1 MEGFMRRTT
10 VFTVAI
16 ASIAT
21 VLVGL
26 SVPATGQAPVTAFE
40 GARIIVGDG
49 SPAIEK
55 GTIVVNGTTIQAIGA
70 NVQVPAGAQRVNLA
84 GKTVM
89 PMILDTHIHA
99 PATREQMIRDLRR
112 RVYWGVGAAM
122 SMGTDTTDVVFKVR
136 DETKNMPGTARLLT
150 AGRGV
155 TGIEKGREQ
164 SAYWVGTVAEAR
176 KAVQE
181 NAMKRPDIIKIW
193 VDDRDNTVPKLT
205 PELYGAIIDE
215 AHKQKVRVT
224 AHIFDLE
231 DGKGLLKANVDAFA
245 HSVRDRDVDPEFL
258 SMMKQRPNVT
268 VNPNLPSPGK
278 RWDISWL
285 QGRIAADEFANVQKA
300 NVDDPKQAEA
310 YGIQARNLKK
320 LSDQGARIVLGTD
333 GNIPWAPHQEMEAM
347 AMAGMTPMQVIVAAT
362 SRAAEFLRITDTG
375 TLQTGKNA
383 DLIVLDANPLEN
395 ITNTRRIN
403 AVYFR
408 GQTVNRSAYPN

>member
-1 MEGFMRRTT
+1 MRRATMFSVAT
-10 VFTVAI
+10 AAI
-16 ASIAT
+16 AA
-21 VLVGL
+21 VLAGS
-26 SVPATGQAPVTAFE
+26 SVPTTGQAAVTAFE

-49 SPAIEK
+49 SAVIEK

-112 RVYWGVGAAM
+112 RAYWGVGAAM

-136 DETKNMPGTARLLT
+136 DEAKNMPGTARLLT

-155 TGIEKGREQ
+155 TGIEKGREPA
-164 SAYWVGTVAEAR
+164 AYWVGTVAEAR
-176 KAVQE
+176 KVVQE
-181 NAMKRPDIIKIW
+181 NAAKRPDIIKIW

-215 AHKQKVRVT
+215 AHKAKIRVT

-245 HSVRDRDVDPEFL
+245 HSVRDRDVDQEFL
-258 SMMKQRPNVT
+258 NMMKQRPNVT

-278 RWDISWL
+278 MWDIAWL
-285 QGRIAADEFANVQKA
+285 QGKIPADEYANVQKA
-300 NVDDPKQAEA
+300 NVNDPKQADM

-347 AMAGMTPMQVIVAAT
+347 AMAGMTPMQVIVAST
-362 SRAAEFLRITDTG
+362 SRAAEFLRFTDTG
-375 TLQTGKNA
+375 TLQTGKSA
-383 DLIVLDANPLEN
+383 DLLVLDANPLDN

-403 AVYFR
+403 AVYYR
-408 GQTVNRSAYPN
+408 GQMVNRSAYPTN

>member
-1 MEGFMRRTT
+1 MRRATILSLAT
-10 VFTVAI
+10 ATI
-16 ASIAT
+16 AA
-21 VLVGL
+21 VLAGL
-26 SVPATGQAPVTAFE
+26 SVPASGQAPVTAFE

-49 SPAIEK
+49 SQVIEK

-70 NVQVPAGAQRVNLA
+70 NVQVPAGAQRVNLT

-112 RVYWGVGAAM
+112 RAYWGVGAAM

-136 DETKNMPGTARLLT
+136 DETRNMPATARLLT

-155 TGIEKGREQ
+155 TGIEKGREPA
-164 SAYWVGTVAEAR
+164 AYWVGTVAEAR
-176 KAVQE
+176 KVVQE
-181 NAMKRPDIIKIW
+181 NAAKRPDIIKIW

-215 AHKQKVRVT
+215 AHKAKVRVT
-224 AHIFDLE
+224 AHIFDL
-231 DGKGLLKANVDAFA
+231 DDAKGLLKANVDAFA
-245 HSVRDRDVDPEFL
+245 HSVRDRDVDQEFL
-258 SMMKQRPNVT
+258 NMMKQRPNVT

-278 RWDISWL
+278 MWDTAWL
-285 QGRIAADEFANVQKA
+285 QGKIPADEYATVQKA
-300 NVDDPKQAEA
+300 NVNDPKQAEMF
-310 YGIQARNLKK
+310 GIQARNLKK

-347 AMAGMTPMQVIVAAT
+347 ALSGMTPMQIIVAST
-362 SRAAEFLRITDTG
+362 SRAAEFLRITDAG
-375 TLQTGKNA
+375 ALQTGKSA
-383 DLIVLDANPLEN
+383 DLIVLDANPLDN

-403 AVYFR
+403 AVYQR
-408 GQTVNRSAYPN
+408 GQMVNRSSYPN

>member
-1 MEGFMRRTT
+1 MRRATM
-10 VFTVAI
+10 FTVATATI
-16 ASIAT
+16 AA
-21 VLVGL
+21 VLAGF

-99 PATREQMIRDLRR
+99 PATREQMIRDLKRR
-112 RVYWGVGAAM
+112 AYWGVGAAM
-122 SMGTDTTDVVFKVR
+122 SMGTDTTDLVFKVR
-136 DETKNMPGTARLLT
+136 DETKNMSGTARLLT

-164 SAYWVGTVAEAR
+164 AAYWVGTVAEAR

-181 NAMKRPDIIKIW
+181 NAAKRPDVIKIW

-215 AHKQKVRVT
+215 AHKAKIRVT

-245 HSVRDRDVDPEFL
+245 HSVRDRDVDQDFL
-258 SMMKQRPNVT
+258 NMMKQRPNVT

-278 RWDISWL
+278 MWDIAWL
-285 QGRIAADEFANVQKA
+285 QGRIPADEYASVQKA
-300 NVDDPKQAEA
+300 NVNDPKQAEM

-347 AMAGMTPMQVIVAAT
+347 AMSGMTPMQVIVAAT
-362 SRAAEFLRITDTG
+362 GRAAEFLRFTDTG
-375 TLQTGKNA
+375 TLQTGKSA
-383 DLIVLDANPLEN
+383 DLIVLDANPLDN

-403 AVYFR
+403 AVYYR
-408 GQTVNRSAYPN
+408 GQMVNRSAYPN

>member
-1 MEGFMRRTT
+1 MRRPT
-10 VFTVAI
+10 VFTVAT
-16 ASIAT
+16 AT
-21 VLVGL
+21 VAAVLAGL

-49 SPAIEK
+49 SPVIEK
-55 GTIVVNGTTIQAIGA
+55 GTIVVNGTTIQAVGA
-70 NVQVPAGAQRVNLA
+70 NVQVPAGAQRVDLA

-99 PATREQMIRDLRR
+99 PATREQIIRDMRR
-112 RVYWGVGAAM
+112 RVYWGVGAGM
-122 SMGTDTTDVVFKVR
+122 SMGTDTTDVAFQLR
-136 DETKNMPGTARLLT
+136 DETRNMPGTARLLT

-155 TGIEKGREQ
+155 TGMEKGRAQ

-176 KAVQE
+176 TAVQD
-181 NAMKRPDIIKIW
+181 NAKKRPDIIKIW

-215 AHKQKVRVT
+215 AHKQNVRVT

-245 HSVRDRDVDPEFL
+245 HSVRDRDVDAEFL

-268 VNPNLPSPGK
+268 VNPNLPSPG
-278 RWDISWL
+278 RTWDISWL
-285 QGRIAADEFANVQKA
+285 QGRIPADEFASVQKA
-300 NVDDPKQAEA
+300 NVDNATQAEA
-310 YGIQARNLKK
+310 YGIQARNLKR

-333 GNIPWAPHQEMEAM
+333 GNTPWAPHQEMEAM
-347 AMAGMTPMQVIVAAT
+347 AMAGMTPMQVIVAST
-362 SRAAEFLRITDTG
+362 GRAAEFMRFTDTG
-375 TLQTGKNA
+375 TLQAGKSA
-383 DLIVLDANPLEN
+383 DMLVLDANPLDN

-403 AVYFR
+403 AVYDR
-408 GQTVNRSAYPN
+408 GQMVNRSAYPN

>member
-1 MEGFMRRTT
+1 MS
-10 VFTVAI
+10 TVAA
-16 ASIAT
+16 ASIAA
-21 VLVGL
+21 VLAGL
-26 SVPATGQAPVTAFE
+26 SVPASGQAQVAAFE

-49 SPAIEK
+49 SPVIEK
-55 GTIVVNGTTIQAIGA
+55 GIIVVNGTTIQAVGA

-99 PATREQMIRDLRR
+99 PATHEQMIRDLKRR
-112 RVYWGVGAAM
+112 AYWGVGAAM
-122 SMGTDTTDVVFKVR
+122 SMGTDTTDLVFKVR

-155 TGIEKGREQ
+155 TGIEKGREPA
-164 SAYWVGTVAEAR
+164 AYWVGTVAEAR
-176 KAVQE
+176 KVVQE
-181 NAMKRPDIIKIW
+181 NAAKRPDIIKIW

-215 AHKQKVRVT
+215 AHKAKIRVT

-245 HSVRDRDVDPEFL
+245 HSVRDRDVDQEFL
-258 SMMKQRPNVT
+258 NMMKQRPNVT

-278 RWDISWL
+278 MWDIAWL
-285 QGRIAADEFANVQKA
+285 QGKIPADEYAGVQKA
-300 NVDDPKQAEA
+300 NVNDPKQADM

-362 SRAAEFLRITDTG
+362 GRAAEFLRFTDTG

-383 DLIVLDANPLEN
+383 DLLVLDANPLDN

-403 AVYFR
+403 AVYYR
-408 GQTVNRSAYPN
+408 GQMVNRSAYPN

>member
-1 MEGFMRRTT
+1 
-10 VFTVAI
+10 
-16 ASIAT
+16 
-21 VLVGL
+21 VLAGL

-55 GTIVVNGTTIQAIGA
+55 GTIVVNGTTIQAVGA

-99 PATREQMIRDLRR
+99 PATREQMIRDLKRR
-112 RVYWGVGAAM
+112 AYWGVGAAM

-164 SAYWVGTVAEAR
+164 AAYWVGTVGEAR
-176 KAVQE
+176 KAVQG
-181 NAMKRPDIIKIW
+181 NAAKRPDIIKIW

-215 AHKQKVRVT
+215 AHKAKIRVT

-245 HSVRDRDVDPEFL
+245 HSVRDRDVDQDFL
-258 SMMKQRPNVT
+258 NMMKQRPNVT

-278 RWDISWL
+278 MWDIAWL
-285 QGRIAADEFANVQKA
+285 QGKIPADEYANVQKA
-300 NVDDPKQAEA
+300 NVNDPKQAEMF
-310 YGIQARNLKK
+310 GIQARNLKK

-347 AMAGMTPMQVIVAAT
+347 AMSGMTPMQVIVAST
-362 SRAAEFLRITDTG
+362 GRAAEFLRFTDTG
-375 TLQTGKNA
+375 TLQNGKSA
-383 DLIVLDANPLEN
+383 DLIVLDANPLDN
-395 ITNTRRIN
+395 ITNTRQIN
-403 AVYFR
+403 AVYYR
-408 GQTVNRSAYPN
+408 GQMVSRSAYPN

>member
-1 MEGFMRRTT
+1 MRRATM
-10 VFTVAI
+10 FTVAT
-16 ASIAT
+16 ASIAA
-21 VLVGL
+21 VLAGL

-55 GTIVVNGTTIQAIGA
+55 GTIVVSGTTIQAVGA

-89 PMILDTHIHA
+89 PVILDTHIHA

-112 RVYWGVGAAM
+112 RVYWGVGAGM
-122 SMGTDTTDVVFKVR
+122 SMGTDTTDVVFQVR

-176 KAVQE
+176 TAVQD
-181 NAMKRPDIIKIW
+181 NAKKRPDIIKIW

-205 PELYGAIIDE
+205 PELYGAIIEE

-224 AHIFDLE
+224 AHLFDLE

-245 HSVRDRDVDPEFL
+245 HSVRDRDVDQEFL
-258 SMMKQRPNVT
+258 NMMKQRPNVT

-278 RWDISWL
+278 TWDISWL
-285 QGRIAADEFANVQKA
+285 QGRIPADEFANVQKA
-300 NVDDPKQAEA
+300 NVDNPKQAEA
-310 YGIQARNLKK
+310 FGIQARNLKR

-347 AMAGMTPMQVIVAAT
+347 AMAGMTPMQVIVAST
-362 SRAAEFLRITDTG
+362 SRAAEFIRFTDTG
-375 TLQTGKNA
+375 TLQAGKNA
-383 DLIVLDANPLEN
+383 DLMVLDANPLDN

-403 AVYFR
+403 AVYYR
-408 GQTVNRSAYPN
+408 GQMVNRSAYPN

>member
-1 MEGFMRRTT
+1 MRRATILSLAT
-10 VFTVAI
+10 ATI
-16 ASIAT
+16 AA
-21 VLVGL
+21 VLAGL
-26 SVPATGQAPVTAFE
+26 SVPASGQAPVTAFE

-49 SPAIEK
+49 SQVIEK

-112 RVYWGVGAAM
+112 RAYWGVGAAM

-136 DETKNMPGTARLLT
+136 DETRNMAGTARLLT

-155 TGIEKGREQ
+155 TGIEKGREPA
-164 SAYWVGTVAEAR
+164 AYWVGTVAEAR
-176 KAVQE
+176 KVVQE
-181 NAMKRPDIIKIW
+181 NAAKRPDIIKIW

-215 AHKQKVRVT
+215 AHKAKIRVT

-245 HSVRDRDVDPEFL
+245 HSVRDRDVDQEFL
-258 SMMKQRPNVT
+258 NMMKQRPNVT

-278 RWDISWL
+278 MWDTAWL
-285 QGRIAADEFANVQKA
+285 QGKIPADEYAAVQKA
-300 NVDDPKQAEA
+300 NVNDPKQAEA
-310 YGIQARNLKK
+310 FGIQARNLKK

-362 SRAAEFLRITDTG
+362 GRAAEFLRFTDTG

-383 DLIVLDANPLEN
+383 DLLVLDANPLDG

-403 AVYFR
+403 AVYYR
-408 GQTVNRSAYPN
+408 GQMVNRSAYPN

>member
-1 MEGFMRRTT
+1 MRRATI
-10 VFTVAI
+10 FTVAT
-16 ASIAT
+16 ASIAA
-21 VLVGL
+21 VLTGL
-26 SVPATGQAPVTAFE
+26 SVPATAQAQVTAFE

-55 GTIVVNGTTIQAIGA
+55 GTIVVNGTTIQAVGA

-99 PATREQMIRDLRR
+99 PATREQMIRDMRR
-112 RVYWGVGAAM
+112 RVYWGVGAGM
-122 SMGTDTTDVVFKVR
+122 SMGTETTDVGFQVR

-176 KAVQE
+176 KAVQD
-181 NAMKRPDIIKIW
+181 NAKKRPDIIKIW

-215 AHKQKVRVT
+215 AHQQKVRVT

-231 DGKGLLKANVDAFA
+231 DAKGLLKANVDAFA
-245 HSVRDRDVDPEFL
+245 HSVRDRDVDQEFL
-258 SMMKQRPNVT
+258 NMMKQRPNVT

-278 RWDISWL
+278 TWDISWL
-285 QGRIAADEFANVQKA
+285 QGRIPADEFANVQKA
-300 NVDDPKQAEA
+300 NVDNPKQAEA
-310 YGIQARNLKK
+310 FGIQARNLKK
-320 LSDQGARIVLGTD
+320 LSDQGTRIVLGTD

-347 AMAGMTPMQVIVAAT
+347 AMSGMTPMQVIVAST
-362 SRAAEFLRITDTG
+362 GRAAEFLRFTDTG
-375 TLQTGKNA
+375 TLQAGKNA
-383 DLIVLDANPLEN
+383 DLIVLDANPLDN

-403 AVYFR
+403 AVYYR
-408 GQTVNRSAYPN
+408 GQMVNRSAYPN

>member
-1 MEGFMRRTT
+1 MRRINMFSLATAT
-10 VFTVAI
+10 I
-16 ASIAT
+16 AA
-21 VLVGL
+21 VLAGM
-26 SVPATGQAPVTAFE
+26 SVPASSQAPVTAFE

-55 GTIVVNGTTIQAIGA
+55 GIIVVNGTTIQAVGA

-112 RVYWGVGAAM
+112 RVYWGVGAGM

-136 DETKNMPGTARLLT
+136 DETRNMPGTARLLT

-176 KAVQE
+176 QAVQE
-181 NAMKRPDIIKIW
+181 NAKRRPDIIKIW

-215 AHKQKVRVT
+215 AHKQNVRVT

-231 DGKGLLKANVDAFA
+231 DGKGLLKASVDAFA
-245 HSVRDRDVDPEFL
+245 HSVRDRDVDQEFL
-258 SMMKQRPNVT
+258 SMMKQRPNIT
-268 VNPNLPSPGK
+268 VNPNLPSPG
-278 RWDISWL
+278 RTWDIAWL
-285 QGRIAADEFANVQKA
+285 QNRIPADEYATVQKA
-300 NVDDPKQAEA
+300 NVDDPKQAEL
-310 YGIQARNLKK
+310 YGIQARNLKR
-320 LSDQGARIVLGTD
+320 LSDQGTRIVLGTD
-333 GNIPWAPHQEMEAM
+333 GNTPWAPHQEMEAM
-347 AMAGMTPMQVIVAAT
+347 AMAGMTAMQVIVAAT
-362 SRAAEFLRITDTG
+362 GRAAEFLRFTDTG
-375 TLQTGKNA
+375 TLQAGKNA
-383 DLIVLDANPLEN
+383 DMIVLDANPLDN

-403 AVYFR
+403 AVYYR
-408 GQTVNRSAYPN
+408 GQVVNRSAYPN

>member
-1 MEGFMRRTT
+1 MRRATI
-10 VFTVAI
+10 FTVAM
-16 ASIAT
+16 ASIAA
-21 VLVGL
+21 VLAGL
-26 SVPATGQAPVTAFE
+26 SVPVTGQAQVTAFE

-55 GTIVVNGTTIQAIGA
+55 GTIVVSGTTIQAVGA

-89 PMILDTHIHA
+89 PMIVDTHIHA

-112 RVYWGVGAAM
+112 RAYWGVGAAM
-122 SMGTDTTDVVFKVR
+122 SMGTDTTDDVFKVR
-136 DETKNMPGTARLLT
+136 DETKSMPGTARLLT

-176 KAVQE
+176 KVVQE
-181 NAMKRPDIIKIW
+181 NAAKRPDIIKIW

-205 PELYGAIIDE
+205 PELYGAIIEE

-245 HSVRDRDVDPEFL
+245 HSVRDRDVDQEFL
-258 SMMKQRPNVT
+258 NMMKQRPNVT

-278 RWDISWL
+278 VWDIAWL
-285 QGRIAADEFANVQKA
+285 QNRIPADEYAAVQKA
-300 NVDDPKQAEA
+300 NVDNPKQAELF
-310 YGIQARNLKK
+310 GIQARNLKK

-347 AMAGMTPMQVIVAAT
+347 AMSGMTPMQVIVAST
-362 SRAAEFLRITDTG
+362 GRAAEFLRFTDTG

-383 DLIVLDANPLEN
+383 DLLVLDANPLEN

-403 AVYFR
+403 AVYYR
-408 GQTVNRSAYPN
+408 GQMVNRSAYP

>member
-1 MEGFMRRTT
+1 MRRATM
-10 VFTVAI
+10 FTVAT
-16 ASIAT
+16 ASIAA
-21 VLVGL
+21 VLAGL

-55 GTIVVNGTTIQAIGA
+55 GTIVVNGTTIQAVGA

-112 RVYWGVGAAM
+112 RAYWGVGAAM

-181 NAMKRPDIIKIW
+181 NAAKRPDIIKIW

-215 AHKQKVRVT
+215 AHKQNVRVT

-245 HSVRDRDVDPEFL
+245 HSVRDRDVDQDFL

-268 VNPNLPSPGK
+268 VNPNLPSPG
-278 RWDISWL
+278 RMWDIAWL
-285 QGRIAADEFANVQKA
+285 QGKIPADEYAAVQKA
-300 NVDDPKQAEA
+300 NVNDPKQAELF
-310 YGIQARNLKK
+310 GIQARNLKR
-320 LSDQGARIVLGTD
+320 LSDQARIVLGTD
-333 GNIPWAPHQEMEAM
+333 GNMPWAPHQEMEAM
-347 AMAGMTPMQVIVAAT
+347 AMAGMTPMQVIVAST
-362 SRAAEFLRITDTG
+362 GRAAEFLRFTDTG
-375 TLQTGKNA
+375 TLQAGKSA
-383 DLIVLDANPLEN
+383 DLIVLDANPLDN

-403 AVYFR
+403 AVYYR
-408 GQTVNRSAYPN
+408 GQMVNRSAYPN

>member
-1 MEGFMRRTT
+1 MRRATM
-10 VFTVAI
+10 FTVAT
-16 ASIAT
+16 ASIAA
-21 VLVGL
+21 VLAGL
-26 SVPATGQAPVTAFE
+26 SVPATAQAQVTAFE

-55 GTIVVNGTTIQAIGA
+55 GTIVVNGTTIQAVGA

-99 PATREQMIRDLRR
+99 PATREQMIRDLKRR
-112 RVYWGVGAAM
+112 AYWGVGAAM

-164 SAYWVGTVAEAR
+164 AAYWVGTVGEAR

-181 NAMKRPDIIKIW
+181 NAAKRPDIIKIW

-215 AHKQKVRVT
+215 AHKAKIRVT

-245 HSVRDRDVDPEFL
+245 HSVRDRDVDQDFL
-258 SMMKQRPNVT
+258 NMMKQRPNVT

-278 RWDISWL
+278 MWDIAWL
-285 QGRIAADEFANVQKA
+285 QGKIPADEYANVQKA
-300 NVDDPKQAEA
+300 NVNDPKQAEMF
-310 YGIQARNLKK
+310 GIQARNLKK

-347 AMAGMTPMQVIVAAT
+347 AMSGMTPMQVIAAST
-362 SRAAEFLRITDTG
+362 GRAAEFLRFTDTG
-375 TLQTGKNA
+375 TLQNGKSA
-383 DLIVLDANPLEN
+383 DLIVLDANPLDN
-395 ITNTRRIN
+395 ITNTRQIN
-403 AVYFR
+403 AVYYR
-408 GQTVNRSAYPN
+408 GQMVSRSAYPN

>member
-1 MEGFMRRTT
+1 MRRATM
-10 VFTVAI
+10 FTVATAGI
-16 ASIAT
+16 AA
-21 VLVGL
+21 VLAGL
-26 SVPATGQAPVTAFE
+26 SVPATGQAQVTAFE

-55 GTIVVNGTTIQAIGA
+55 GTIVVNGTTIQAVGA

-89 PMILDTHIHA
+89 PAILDTHIHA

-122 SMGTDTTDVVFKVR
+122 SMGTDTTDVVFQVR

-176 KAVQE
+176 QAVQE
-181 NAMKRPDIIKIW
+181 NAKRRPDIIKIW

-215 AHKQKVRVT
+215 AHKQNVRVT

-258 SMMKQRPNVT
+258 NMMKQRPNVT
-268 VNPNLPSPGK
+268 VNPNLPSPG
-278 RWDISWL
+278 RTWDIAWL
-285 QGRIAADEFANVQKA
+285 QNRIPADEYATVQKA
-300 NVDDPKQAEA
+300 NVDDPKQAEL
-310 YGIQARNLKK
+310 YGIQARNLKR
-320 LSDQGARIVLGTD
+320 LSDQGTRIVLGTD
-333 GNIPWAPHQEMEAM
+333 GNTPWAPHVEMADM
-347 AMAGMTPMQVIVAAT
+347 VASGMTPAQVIVAAT
-362 SRAAEFLRITDTG
+362 GTAPSSCASRTPAPSRAGRSPTSSCWTR
-375 TLQTGKNA
+375 TLWTTSSTPGA
-383 DLIVLDANPLEN
+383 SRAS
-395 ITNTRRIN
+395 T
-403 AVYFR
+403 
-408 GQTVNRSAYPN
+408 

>member
-1 MEGFMRRTT
+1 MRRATI
-10 VFTVAI
+10 FTVAT
-16 ASIAT
+16 ASIAA
-21 VLVGL
+21 VLAGL
-26 SVPATGQAPVTAFE
+26 SVPANGQAPVTAFE

-55 GTIVVNGTTIQAIGA
+55 GTIVVNGTTIQAVGA

-99 PATREQMIRDLRR
+99 PATHEQMIRDLRR
-112 RVYWGVGAAM
+112 RAYWGVGAAM
-122 SMGTDTTDVVFKVR
+122 SMGTDTTDVVFQVR

-181 NAMKRPDIIKIW
+181 NAKKRPDIIKIW

-215 AHKQKVRVT
+215 AHKQKLRVT

-245 HSVRDRDVDPEFL
+245 HSVRDRDVDPDFL
-258 SMMKQRPNVT
+258 NMMKQRPNVT
-268 VNPNLPSPGK
+268 VNPNLPSPG
-278 RWDISWL
+278 RMWDISWL
-285 QGRIAADEFANVQKA
+285 QGRIPADEYAAVQKA
-300 NVDDPKQAEA
+300 NVNDPKQAEA
-310 YGIQARNLKK
+310 FGIQARNLKR

-347 AMAGMTPMQVIVAAT
+347 TLSGMTPMQVIVAST
-362 SRAAEFLRITDTG
+362 GRAAEFLRFTDTG
-375 TLQTGKNA
+375 TLQAGKSA
-383 DLIVLDANPLEN
+383 DLLVLDANPLDN

-403 AVYFR
+403 AVYHR
-408 GQTVNRSAYPN
+408 GQMVNRSAYPN

>member
-1 MEGFMRRTT
+1 MRRATILSLAT
-10 VFTVAI
+10 ATI
-16 ASIAT
+16 AA
-21 VLVGL
+21 VLAGL
-26 SVPATGQAPVTAFE
+26 SVPASGQAPVTAFE

-49 SPAIEK
+49 SQVIEK

-112 RVYWGVGAAM
+112 RAYWGVGAAM

-136 DETKNMPGTARLLT
+136 DETRNMPATARLLT

-155 TGIEKGREQ
+155 TGIEKGREPA
-164 SAYWVGTVAEAR
+164 AYWVGTVAEAR
-176 KAVQE
+176 KVVQE
-181 NAMKRPDIIKIW
+181 NAAKRPDIIKIW

-215 AHKQKVRVT
+215 AHKAKIRVT
-224 AHIFDLE
+224 AHIFDL
-231 DGKGLLKANVDAFA
+231 DDAKGLLKANVDAFA
-245 HSVRDRDVDPEFL
+245 HSVRDRDVDQEFL
-258 SMMKQRPNVT
+258 NMMKQRPNVT

-278 RWDISWL
+278 MWDTAWL
-285 QGRIAADEFANVQKA
+285 QGKVPADEYATVQKA
-300 NVDDPKQAEA
+300 NVNDPKQADM

-347 AMAGMTPMQVIVAAT
+347 ALSGMTPMQIIVAST
-362 SRAAEFLRITDTG
+362 SRAAEFLRITDAG
-375 TLQTGKNA
+375 ALQTGKSA
-383 DLIVLDANPLEN
+383 DLIVLDANPLDN

-403 AVYFR
+403 AVYQR
-408 GQTVNRSAYPN
+408 GQMVNRSAYPN

>member
-1 MEGFMRRTT
+1 MRRATI
-10 VFTVAI
+10 FTVAT
-16 ASIAT
+16 ASIAA
-21 VLVGL
+21 VLAGL

-55 GTIVVNGTTIQAIGA
+55 GTIVMNGTTIQAVGA
-70 NVQVPAGAQRVNLA
+70 DVQVPAGAQRVNLA

-99 PATREQMIRDLRR
+99 PATREQMIRDMRR
-112 RVYWGVGAAM
+112 RVYWGVGAGM
-122 SMGTDTTDVVFKVR
+122 SMGTDTTDVVFQVR

-176 KAVQE
+176 KAVQD
-181 NAMKRPDIIKIW
+181 NAKKRPDIVKIW

-205 PELYGAIIDE
+205 PELYAAIIDE
-215 AHKQKVRVT
+215 AHKQSVRVT

-258 SMMKQRPNVT
+258 NMMKQRPNVT
-268 VNPNLPSPGK
+268 VNPNLPSPG
-278 RWDISWL
+278 RTWDISWL
-285 QGRIAADEFANVQKA
+285 QGKIPADEYANVQKA
-300 NVDDPKQAEA
+300 NVDNAKQAEV
-310 YGIQARNLKK
+310 YGIQARNLKR
-320 LSDQGARIVLGTD
+320 LGDQGARIVLGTD
-333 GNIPWAPHQEMEAM
+333 GNTPWAPHQEMEAM
-347 AMAGMTPMQVIVAAT
+347 AMAGMTPMQVIVAST
-362 SRAAEFLRITDTG
+362 GRAAEFVRFTDTG
-375 TLQTGKNA
+375 TLQAGKSA
-383 DLIVLDANPLEN
+383 DMIVLDANPLDN

-403 AVYFR
+403 AVYYR
-408 GQTVNRSAYPN
+408 GQMVNRSAYPN

>member
-1 MEGFMRRTT
+1 MRRATL
-10 VFTVAI
+10 FTVAT
-16 ASIAT
+16 ASIAA
-21 VLVGL
+21 VLAGL
-26 SVPATGQAPVTAFE
+26 SVPASGQAQVTAFE

-55 GTIVVNGTTIQAIGA
+55 GTIVVNGTTIQAVGA

-89 PMILDTHIHA
+89 PMIIDTHIHA
-99 PATREQMIRDLRR
+99 PAMREQMIRDMRR
-112 RVYWGVGAAM
+112 RVYWGVGAGM

-176 KAVQE
+176 KVVQE
-181 NAMKRPDIIKIW
+181 NAAKQPDIIKIW

-205 PELYGAIIDE
+205 PELYGAIIEE

-245 HSVRDRDVDPEFL
+245 HSVRDRDVDAEFL

-278 RWDISWL
+278 TWDISWL
-285 QGRIAADEFANVQKA
+285 QGTLPADEYANVQKA
-300 NVDDPKQAEA
+300 NVNDPKLAELF
-310 YGIQARNLKK
+310 GIQARNLKR
-320 LSDQGARIVLGTD
+320 LSDQGTRIVLGTD
-333 GNIPWAPHQEMEAM
+333 GNTPWAPHQEMEAM
-347 AMAGMTPMQVIVAAT
+347 ALAGMTPMQVIVAST
-362 SRAAEFLRITDTG
+362 SRAAEFLRFTDTG
-375 TLQTGKNA
+375 ALQAGKNA
-383 DLIVLDANPLEN
+383 DLLVLDANPLDN

-403 AVYFR
+403 AVYYR
-408 GQTVNRSAYPN
+408 GQMVNRGSYPN

>member
-1 MEGFMRRTT
+1 MRRATM
-10 VFTVAI
+10 FTVAT
-16 ASIAT
+16 ASIAA
-21 VLVGL
+21 VLAGL
-26 SVPATGQAPVTAFE
+26 SVPATAQAQVTAFE

-55 GTIVVNGTTIQAIGA
+55 GTIVVNGTTIQAVGA

-99 PATREQMIRDLRR
+99 PATREQMIRDLKRR
-112 RVYWGVGAAM
+112 AYWGVGAAM

-164 SAYWVGTVAEAR
+164 AAYWVGTVGEAR

-181 NAMKRPDIIKIW
+181 NAAKRPDIIKIW

-215 AHKQKVRVT
+215 AHKAKIRVT

-245 HSVRDRDVDPEFL
+245 HSVRDRDVDQDFL
-258 SMMKQRPNVT
+258 NMMKQRPNVT

-278 RWDISWL
+278 MWDIAWL
-285 QGRIAADEFANVQKA
+285 QGKIPADEYANVQKA
-300 NVDDPKQAEA
+300 NVNDPKQAEMF
-310 YGIQARNLKK
+310 GIQARNLKK

-347 AMAGMTPMQVIVAAT
+347 AMSGMTPMQVIAAST
-362 SRAAEFLRITDTG
+362 GRAAEFLRFTDTG
-375 TLQTGKNA
+375 TLQNGKSA
-383 DLIVLDANPLEN
+383 DLIVLDANPLDN

-403 AVYFR
+403 AVYSR
-408 GQTVNRSAYPN
+408 GQMVNRSAYPN